1 MNKILLSVN
10 ALLVISVAYLFYKV
24 SESNTNSN
32 FSGKVINT
40 DSIAGKVDLKPKK
53 VEQIGSTPTGK
64 IAFINLDL
72 LNEESQEVLD
82 LEKEAKNRRSAIE
95 ASLMSL
101 QNNYEKKVM
110 DYQNS
115 AKAGIAS
122 EAELNVKAKEI
133 QQIEKDAQNKQLQID
148 NLTMDIAQKNENFQ
162 KNIKEF
168 LVKWNAGR
176 YDYIL
181 SYSESVPT
189 MLLGNATLDITK
201 EVLPLINQEYLSKKP
216 NKSTK

>member
-10 ALLVISVAYLFYKV
+10 ALLVVAVAYLFYKV
-24 SESNTNSN
+24 SDSGNNPN
-32 FSGKVINT
+32 CSGKVINT
-40 DSIAGKVDLKPKK
+40 DSIANKVDLKPKK
-53 VEQIGSTPTGK
+53 VEQIGTTPTGK
-64 IAFINLDL
+64 VAFINLDI

-95 ASLMSL
+95 ASLMAL

-122 EAELNVKAKEI
+122 EAELNAKAKEI

-148 NLTMDIAQKNENFQ
+148 NLTMDIAQKNDNFQ
-162 KNIKEF
+162 KNIKAF
-168 LVKWNAGR
+168 LVKWNAGK

-201 EVLPLINQEYLSKKP
+201 EVLPLINEEYSSKKP
-216 NKSTK
+216 SKPTK